1 MKKVTNVIVLGSGAL
16 KIGEAGEFDYSGSQA
31 IKALKEEG
39 IRTVLVN
46 PNIATI
52 QTSEELPD
60 EVYFVPVRPAFV
72 EQVIEREKPDGIL
85 LGFGGQT
92 ALNCGVELYKSGVLE
107 KYGVE
112 VLGTSVQT
120 IINTEDREIFVDKLN
135 EIGVHSPR
143 SIPTTTV
150 QEALDAAD
158 RIGYPVMGRVAFA
171 LGGLGSGVCQ
181 NRNELED
188 LAAKA
193 FAHTGQLLIEEY
205 LAGWKELEY
214 EIVRDAYDNCITV
227 CNMENLNPMG
237 VHTGESIVVAP
248 SQTLTNEEYHFLRET
263 AIKTVR
269 HMGVVGECNIQ
280 YALDPH
286 SKEYRVIEI
295 NARLSRSSALASKA
309 TGYPLA
315 FVAAKLVIGKSLI
328 EVQNSV
334 TRATCACFEPAL
346 DYVVVKV
353 PRWDLKK
360 FQGVSQRIGSAMK
373 SVGEVMS
380 IGRKFEEAL
389 QKALRMLEVGARGAV
404 CSDMEIADLDE
415 ELKHPSDKHI
425 WGLVEALEK
434 GMTVDEIHD
443 ITRVDRWFIDKLK
456 IIVDIN
462 QKLKKAGAG
471 VLTDGELMLEAKK
484 HGFADSQIAISTQQ
498 PPEDVWEARKTLD
511 IHPWVKQI
519 DTLAAEYP
527 AATNYLYLTYNG
539 SRHDLE
545 LDSAGVAILGP
556 GAYRIGSSVEFDW
569 CCVNTVKTLRK
580 YGYQTIMINHNPET
594 VSTDYDECDRLY
606 FEELSFETVR
616 EIYQF
621 ERPLGL
627 ILSMGGQ
634 IPNNLAMPCHKA
646 GLRVLGTSPVNVDR
660 AENRNTFSSML
671 ERLGV
676 HQPDW
681 MELSSLNEVYDFAD
695 RVGYPVLIRPSYV
708 LSGAA
713 MAVAV
718 DKSQLEEFL
727 GEAVDI
733 SPEHP
738 VVVSKFIEGAKE
750 IDVDAVA
757 SNGELVCWAVSEHV
771 ENGGVHSGDATLVL
785 PPQRTYL
792 ETMRRIRKISQRV
805 ARELEINGPFN
816 IQFLARHNDVMVI
829 EVNLRA
835 SRSFPFVSKVLKRN
849 FIEAATRVIM
859 GRPVEKQ
866 STFSL
871 DLDYV
876 GVKAPQFSFTRLKGA
891 DPTLGVEMAS
901 TGEVAC
907 LGYDF
912 DEAFLKALICVGFN
926 FPVKSVLLSTGP
938 LKAKA
943 AFLDG
948 ARTLKNMG
956 IGFYATGGT
965 HEFLAQNGIESE
977 CLTWPLD
984 EKNHSAIDVIK
995 NRKVDLVINI
1005 PKTYQKEELTN
1016 DYLIRRTAVDFGIP
1030 LITNM
1035 QLAQRL
1041 AEALSNVPVEN
1052 LKVRRWSDYKI

>member
-150 QEALDAAD
+150 QEALDAAEK
-158 RIGYPVMGRVAFA
+158 IGYPVMGRVAFA

-181 NRNELED
+181 NKTELED

-193 FAHTGQLLIEEY
+193 FAHAGQLLIEEY

-263 AIKTVR
+263 AIRTVR

-389 QKALRMLEVGARGAV
+389 QKALRMLEVGAKGAV
-404 CSDMEIADLDE
+404 CSDMEIADLDD

-443 ITRVDRWFIDKLK
+443 ITKVDRWFIDKLK
-456 IIVDIN
+456 IIVEIN
-462 QKLKKAGAG
+462 QKLKKAGDK
-471 VLTDGELMLEAKK
+471 VLTDPELMLEAKK
-484 HGFADSQIAISTQQ
+484 HGFADTQIAISTQQ
-498 PPEDVWEARKTLD
+498 TPEDVWEARKTLD

-580 YGYQTIMINHNPET
+580 YGYKTIMINHNPET

-646 GLRVLGTSPVNVDR
+646 GLRVLGTSPINVDR

-671 ERLGV
+671 ERLEV

-681 MELSSLNEVYDFAD
+681 MELSSLNEVYDFAA

-805 ARELEINGPFN
+805 AKELEINGPFN

-956 IGFYATGGT
+956 IDFYATGGT
-965 HEFLAQNGIESE
+965 HDFLAQNGIESE
-977 CLTWPLD
+977 RLTWPLD
-984 EKNHSAIDVIK
+984 EKPHSAIDVIK

-1016 DYLIRRTAVDFGIP
+1016 DYLIRRAAVDFGIP